1 MAQVSPAA
9 VREVGDDPSAP
20 LVAIVDFGLKA
31 NIVRSL
37 GGAGCGSACSRTRR
51 PRPTCWRRDVAGVVF
66 SPGPG
71 DPARLAGPVA
81 LAGAVIDDGRPLLGI
96 CLGHQIVGRAA
107 GAETTRLRFGHHGA
121 NHPVQDLDTGYVQV
135 TAQNHEVQVVG
146 GSVPASS
153 GFRVSQLNLNDRSVE
168 GLRHAEK
175 PIETVQYHPEGAPGP
190 LDALAVFDRFVDAI
204 RPARDHRRPAGGRGP
219 RPPEEAGV
227 RADPRLGPV
236 VIGQAA
242 EFDYA
247 GTQACRA
254 LRAEGVRTILVN
266 SNPATIMT
274 DPTVADAVYLEPL
287 TVPAIEAVIAREKP
301 EGLLAGLGGQT
312 ALNLAMALSE
322 AGVLERH
329 NVRLL
334 GTPLEAIHMAEDR
347 EAFRDLLDR
356 IDQPYAPSFI
366 VEGPDEDA
374 RHASAEEAL
383 DTIGLPAIIRPAFT
397 LGGTGGGIV
406 ETEEAYWERVRSGL
420 RASPIKQVM
429 IERCLVGWQEI
440 EYEVMRDHEDT
451 CIAVCSMENVDPLG
465 VHTGD
470 SIVVAPVQTLTD
482 AVHQRL
488 RSAALAIIRALGVE
502 GGCNVQFALSP
513 DSTEYAVIEV
523 NPRVSRS
530 SALASKATG
539 YPIARV
545 AAQIAAGRTLAEI
558 PNVVTGTTVAA
569 FEPALDYVV
578 VKLPRFPFDKFP
590 AADRRLGSQMK
601 ATGEVMAIDRT
612 FGAALNKA
620 LRGLEQ
626 AGAGPLGEDA
636 SWAPT
641 FDYLAAV
648 YGGDHDEDDP
658 LAPAGEDTVIRWIDE
673 RGEACESSRFAQ
685 RSAAPVV
692 LKRFVEPSDSRL
704 WRVLGLLRRGVP
716 QEVIRAA
723 TGISPWFLAEMGRNV
738 GLEHAVHAAGAS
750 LVDTDDPA
758 GAELLST
765 AKRAAFS
772 DSDLGRLAGVPETA
786 VRAARATLGLAPG
799 YAMVDTCAA
808 EFAAETPYF
817 YSTYASAGSPPE
829 APPAPRPGALVIGSG
844 PVRIG
849 QGIEFDY
856 CAVQAADVLRR
867 EGWSAIMVNSNPE
880 TVSTDFDASTRLYF
894 EPLDAESVRSI
905 IEFESG
911 SARRRHATSAMTL
924 RHRCAECH
932 RRWAG
937 PNRSGSPTTGRC
949 RRSSR
954 SAARRRSTS
963 PGRSSRRACRCSGPS
978 LETID
983 QAEERVRFSALL
995 DRLGIPQPEGG
1006 MAESIEEA
1014 LTLAERIGYPVIV
1027 RPSFVIGGLA
1037 IDFAYSPEDL
1047 ARHLAAAAVVDPDRP
1062 VRIDRFLEG
1071 IEVDIDAVC
1080 DGTAVLIPGLLEHVE
1095 RAGVHSGDSIAVFPP
1110 QHVSDGDVDLIVNTM
1125 ERVCLALGATGLVN
1139 AQFIVRDD
1147 GVYLIEVNPRAS
1159 RTVPFLSK
1167 VTGVPMVELAVRI
1180 SLGATLASL
1189 GQTPGLRPSP
1199 PFVAVKAPA
1208 FSTAKLKG
1216 VDPSVG
1222 PFMQSTGEVIGIAE
1236 DPRVAMAKALTGAS
1250 LIPPR
1255 PGDGPAPLALLS
1267 IADRDK
1273 WGLVD
1278 LAKALRRAGY
1288 RLAATPGTRTAL
1300 REAGFGVDPVAKLG
1314 AEPDREIGEIPILD
1328 AIAGGD
1334 VRLVVNTPTPRSGAI
1349 RDAAEI
1355 RHAAIAEGVLCLTAI
1370 ETGIAAAA
1378 ALEPSI
1384 LDEISR
1390 VRPITEWVPAV

>member
-1 MAQVSPAA
+1 MTGQRPGA
-9 VREVGDDPSAP
+9 VPPSGAAP
-20 LVAIVDFGLKA
+20 LPVPP
-31 NIVRSL
+31 VR
-37 GGAGCGSACSRTRR
+37 AHR
-51 PRPTCWRRDVAGVVF
+51 PK
-66 SPGPG
+66 
-71 DPARLAGPVA
+71 
-81 LAGAVIDDGRPLLGI
+81 
-96 CLGHQIVGRAA
+96 
-107 GAETTRLRFGHHGA
+107 
-121 NHPVQDLDTGYVQV
+121 
-135 TAQNHEVQVVG
+135 
-146 GSVPASS
+146 PASVLILGS
-153 GFRVSQLNLNDRSVE
+153 
-168 GLRHAEK
+168 
-175 PIETVQYHPEGAPGP
+175 
-190 LDALAVFDRFVDAI
+190 
-204 RPARDHRRPAGGRGP
+204 
-219 RPPEEAGV
+219 
-227 RADPRLGPV
+227 GPV

-301 EGLLAGLGGQT
+301 DGLLAGLGGQT
-312 ALNLAMALSE
+312 ALNLAMALAE

-329 NVRLL
+329 GVRLL
-334 GTPLEAIHMAEDR
+334 GTPLEAIRMAEDR

-356 IDQPYAPSFI
+356 IDQPYAPSCI
-366 VEGPDEDA
+366 VEGADDA
-374 RHASAEEAL
+374 ARLVSAGVAL
-383 DTIGLPAIIRPAFT
+383 ETIGLPAIIRPAFT

-406 ETEEAYWERVRSGL
+406 ETADAYWERVRAGL

-429 IERCLVGWQEI
+429 IERCLVGWQEV
-440 EYEVMRDHEDT
+440 EYEVMRDAEDT

-482 AVHQRL
+482 TVHQRL
-488 RSAALAIIRALGVE
+488 RSASLAIIRALGVE

-590 AADRRLGSQMK
+590 TADRRLGSQMK

-626 AGAGPLGEDA
+626 AGAGALGEDP
-636 SWAPT
+636 SWRPT

-648 YGGDHDEDDP
+648 YAGVD
-658 LAPAGEDTVIRWIDE
+658 AGEGGEGGLDGLPLEDTAIRWVDE
-673 RGEACESSRFAQ
+673 RGEACESSRLAQ
-685 RSAAPVV
+685 RSAAPIV
-692 LKRFVEPSDSRL
+692 LRQFLEPSDSRL
-704 WRVLGLLRRGVP
+704 WRVLGLLRRAVP
-716 QEVIRAA
+716 QEVVRRA

-738 GLEHAVHAAGAS
+738 ALEADVRALGS
-750 LVDTDDPA
+750 RLVDPEDADGPA
-758 GAELLST
+758 LLAT
-765 AKRAAFS
+765 AKRAAFA
-772 DSDLGRLAGVPETA
+772 DHDLARLAGVQEAA
-786 VRAARATLGLAPG
+786 VRGARTALALVPG
-799 YAMVDTCAA
+799 FAMVDTCAA

-829 APPAPRPGALVIGSG
+829 APPVTRPAALVIGSG

-867 EGWSAIMVNSNPE
+867 EGWSAVMVNSNPE

-894 EPLDAESVRSI
+894 EPLDPESVRNI

-911 SARRRHATSAMTL
+911 ASGTQVAAAADMLPAVVAFGGQTPLNLAAPL
-924 RHRCAECH
+924 VA
-932 RRWAG
+932 AG
-937 PNRSGSPTTGRC
+937 VPLLGSD
-949 RRSSR
+949 
-954 SAARRRSTS
+954 
-963 PGRSSRRACRCSGPS
+963 
-978 LETID
+978 LEAID
-983 QAEERVRFSALL
+983 QAEERTRFSALL

-1006 MAESIEEA
+1006 MAESVEEA

-1047 ARHLAAAAVVDPDRP
+1047 ARHLVAAAVVDPDRP

-1071 IEVDIDAVC
+1071 IEVDVDAIS
-1080 DGTAVLIPGLLEHVE
+1080 DGTDVLIPGLLEHVE
-1095 RAGVHSGDSIAVFPP
+1095 KAGVHSGDSIGVFPP
-1110 QHVSDGDVDLIVNTM
+1110 QHVAEGDQALIVSTM
-1125 ERVCLALGATGLVN
+1125 ERICLALGARGLVN

-1159 RTVPFLSK
+1159 RTVPFMSK

-1180 SLGATLASL
+1180 SLGKTLAQL
-1189 GQTPGLRPSP
+1189 GWQGGLRPEP
-1199 PFVAVKAPA
+1199 PFVAVKSPA

-1222 PFMQSTGEVIGIAE
+1222 PFMQSTGEVIGIAV
-1236 DPRVAMAKALTGAS
+1236 DRRVAMAKALTGAS

-1255 PGDGPAPLALLS
+1255 AGEDEPPLVLLS

-1273 WGLVD
+1273 WGVPDLGRALV
-1278 LAKALRRAGY
+1278 RAGY
-1288 RLAATPGTRTAL
+1288 RLAATDGTRAAL
-1300 REAGFGVDPVAKLG
+1300 EAVGIDGVAPVAKLG
-1314 AEPDREIGEIPILD
+1314 QDPVDGEAGILEL
-1328 AIAGGD
+1328 IASGD
-1334 VRLVVNTPTPRSGAI
+1334 VRLVVNTPTPRSGAV
-1349 RDAAEI
+1349 RDAADI
-1355 RHAAIAEGVLCLTAI
+1355 RHATIAEGILCFTSI
-1370 ETGIAAAA
+1370 ETGIAAAE
-1378 ALEPSI
+1378 ALDPSI
-1384 LDEISR
+1384 VDAIAV
-1390 VRPITEWVPAV
+1390 VRPITEWVPAT

>member
-1 MAQVSPAA
+1 MTVPTP
-9 VREVGDDPSAP
+9 RE
-20 LVAIVDFGLKA
+20 
-31 NIVRSL
+31 
-37 GGAGCGSACSRTRR
+37 R
-51 PRPTCWRRDVAGVVF
+51 PHRPK
-66 SPGPG
+66 
-71 DPARLAGPVA
+71 
-81 LAGAVIDDGRPLLGI
+81 
-96 CLGHQIVGRAA
+96 
-107 GAETTRLRFGHHGA
+107 
-121 NHPVQDLDTGYVQV
+121 
-135 TAQNHEVQVVG
+135 
-146 GSVPASS
+146 PASVLILGS
-153 GFRVSQLNLNDRSVE
+153 
-168 GLRHAEK
+168 
-175 PIETVQYHPEGAPGP
+175 
-190 LDALAVFDRFVDAI
+190 
-204 RPARDHRRPAGGRGP
+204 
-219 RPPEEAGV
+219 
-227 RADPRLGPV
+227 GPV

-312 ALNLAMALSE
+312 ALNLAMALAE

-329 NVRLL
+329 GVRLL
-334 GTPLEAIHMAEDR
+334 GTPLEAIRMAEDR
-347 EAFRDLLDR
+347 EAFRDLLER
-356 IDQPYAPSFI
+356 IGQPYAPSFI
-366 VEGPDEDA
+366 VEGVDDDA
-374 RHASAEEAL
+374 RHASAQEAL

-406 ETEEAYWERVRSGL
+406 ETGDAYWERVRAGL
-420 RASPIKQVM
+420 RASPIRQVM

-440 EYEVMRDHEDT
+440 EYEVMRDAEDT

-482 AVHQRL
+482 QVHQRL

-545 AAQIAAGRTLAEI
+545 AAQIAAGRTLADI

-590 AADRRLGSQMK
+590 TADRRLGSQMK

-626 AGAGPLGEDA
+626 AGAGPLGEDP
-636 SWAPT
+636 SWGPT

-648 YGGDHDEDDP
+648 YAGTDPEAAEDP
-658 LAPAGEDTVIRWIDE
+658 LLPAGDTAIRWVGED
-673 RGEACESSRFAQ
+673 GEACESTRFAQ
-685 RSAAPVV
+685 RSAAPIV
-692 LKRFVEPSDSRL
+692 LNRFLEPSDSRL
-704 WRVLGLLRRGVP
+704 WRLLGLLRRDVP
-716 QEVIRAA
+716 QEVVRRA
-723 TGISPWFLAEMGRNV
+723 TGISSWFLAEMGRNLA
-738 GLEHAVHAAGAS
+738 LERDVRAAGGRLVDPEDADAAS
-750 LVDTDDPA
+750 LLV
-758 GAELLST
+758 T
-765 AKRAAFS
+765 AKRAGFA
-772 DSDLGRLAGVPETA
+772 DRDLALIAGVQEAA
-786 VRAARATLGLAPG
+786 VRGARTALGLIPG
-799 YAMVDTCAA
+799 FAMVDTCAA

-829 APPAPRPGALVIGSG
+829 APPVERPAALVIGSG

-867 EGWSAIMVNSNPE
+867 EGWSAVMVNSNPE

-894 EPLDAESVRSI
+894 EPLDTESVRSI

-911 SARRRHATSAMTL
+911 ASGTHE
-924 RHRCAECH
+924 AEAADMLPAVVAFGGQTPLNLAAPLVA
-932 RRWAG
+932 AG
-937 PNRSGSPTTGRC
+937 VPLLGSD
-949 RRSSR
+949 
-954 SAARRRSTS
+954 
-963 PGRSSRRACRCSGPS
+963 
-978 LETID
+978 LEAID
-983 QAEERVRFSALL
+983 QAEERTRFSALL

-1071 IEVDIDAVC
+1071 IEVDVDAIS
-1080 DGTAVLIPGLLEHVE
+1080 DGTDVLIPGLLEHVE
-1095 RAGVHSGDSIAVFPP
+1095 RAGVHSGDSIGVFPP
-1110 QHVSDGDVDLIVNTM
+1110 QHVADGDQALIVATM
-1125 ERVCLALGATGLVN
+1125 ERICLALGARGLVN

-1159 RTVPFLSK
+1159 RTVPFMSK

-1180 SLGATLASL
+1180 SLGATLATL
-1189 GQTPGLRPSP
+1189 GWSGGLRPEP

-1222 PFMQSTGEVIGIAE
+1222 PFMQSTGEVIGIAV
-1236 DPRVAMAKALTGAS
+1236 DRRVAMAKALTGAS

-1255 PGDGPAPLALLS
+1255 AGDGVAPLALLS

-1273 WGLVD
+1273 GGLPD
-1278 LAKALRRAGY
+1278 LGRALVRAGY
-1288 RLAATPGTRTAL
+1288 VLAATGGTRAAL
-1300 REAGFGVDPVAKLG
+1300 ERVGITGIAPVAKLG
-1314 AEPDREIGEIPILD
+1314 AAPVGDEVGILEL
-1328 AIAGGD
+1328 IASGT
-1334 VRLVVNTPTPRSGAI
+1334 VRLVVNTPTPRSGVV

-1355 RHAAIAEGVLCLTAI
+1355 RHATIAEGILCFTSI
-1370 ETGIAAAA
+1370 ETGVAAAE
-1378 ALEPSI
+1378 ALDPAI
-1384 LDEISR
+1384 ADDIAV
-1390 VRPITEWVPAV
+1390 VRPITDWIPLGGAVAG

>member
-1 MAQVSPAA
+1 
-9 VREVGDDPSAP
+9 
-20 LVAIVDFGLKA
+20 
-31 NIVRSL
+31 
-37 GGAGCGSACSRTRR
+37 
-51 PRPTCWRRDVAGVVF
+51 
-66 SPGPG
+66 
-71 DPARLAGPVA
+71 
-81 LAGAVIDDGRPLLGI
+81 
-96 CLGHQIVGRAA
+96 
-107 GAETTRLRFGHHGA
+107 
-121 NHPVQDLDTGYVQV
+121 
-135 TAQNHEVQVVG
+135 
-146 GSVPASS
+146 
-153 GFRVSQLNLNDRSVE
+153 
-168 GLRHAEK
+168 
-175 PIETVQYHPEGAPGP
+175 
-190 LDALAVFDRFVDAI
+190 
-204 RPARDHRRPAGGRGP
+204 
-219 RPPEEAGV
+219 
-227 RADPRLGPV
+227 
-236 VIGQAA
+236 
-242 EFDYA
+242 
-247 GTQACRA
+247 
-254 LRAEGVRTILVN
+254 
-266 SNPATIMT
+266 
-274 DPTVADAVYLEPL
+274 
-287 TVPAIEAVIAREKP
+287 
-301 EGLLAGLGGQT
+301 
-312 ALNLAMALSE
+312 
-322 AGVLERH
+322 
-329 NVRLL
+329 
-334 GTPLEAIHMAEDR
+334 MAEDR

-356 IDQPYAPSFI
+356 IDQPDAPSFI
-366 VEGPDEDA
+366 VEGADEGA
-374 RHASAEEAL
+374 RHASAETAL
-383 DTIGLPAIIRPAFT
+383 ATIGLPAIIRPAFT

-406 ETEEAYWERVRSGL
+406 ETEDAYWERVRAGL
-420 RASPIKQVM
+420 RASPINQVM
-429 IERCLVGWQEI
+429 IEQCLVGWQEV

-482 AVHQRL
+482 QVHQRL

-545 AAQIAAGRTLAEI
+545 AAQIAAGRSLAEI

-636 SWAPT
+636 SWRPT

-648 YGGDHDEDDP
+648 YAGDVDEGDP
-658 LAPAGEDTVIRWIDE
+658 LAPAGEDTVVRWIDE
-673 RGEACESSRFAQ
+673 RGQACESSRFAQ
-685 RSAAPVV
+685 RSAAPIV

-716 QEVIRAA
+716 QEVLHAA
-723 TGISPWFLAEMGRNV
+723 TGINRWFLAEMGRNIQ
-738 GLEHAVHAAGAS
+738 LEHDVRAAGPRLA
-750 LVDTDDPA
+750 DPSYA
-758 GAELLST
+758 EGAALLAT
-765 AKRAAFS
+765 AKRAAFA
-772 DSDLGRLAGVPETA
+772 DRDLATLAGVPEEDVRGARTA
-786 VRAARATLGLAPG
+786 LGLAPG

-829 APPAPRPGALVIGSG
+829 APPAARPGALVIGSG

-867 EGWSAIMVNSNPE
+867 AGWSAVMVNSNPE

-911 SARRRHATSAMTL
+911 
-924 RHRCAECH
+924 
-932 RRWAG
+932 G
-937 PNRSGSPTTGRC
+937 PLPVADALPAVVAFGGQTPLNLAAPLVASGVPLLGSD
-949 RRSSR
+949 
-954 SAARRRSTS
+954 
-963 PGRSSRRACRCSGPS
+963 
-978 LETID
+978 LEAID
-983 QAEERVRFSALL
+983 QAEERVRFAALL
-995 DRLGIPQPEGG
+995 DRLGIPQPDGG

-1080 DGTAVLIPGLLEHVE
+1080 DGAAVLIPGLLEHVE

-1110 QHVSDGDVDLIVNTM
+1110 QHVSDGDVDLIVATM
-1125 ERVCLALGATGLVN
+1125 ERICLALGARGLVN

-1167 VTGVPMVELAVRI
+1167 VTGVPMVDLAVRI
-1180 SLGATLASL
+1180 GLGATLEDL
-1189 GQTPGLRPSP
+1189 GWEPGLRPTP

-1250 LIPPR
+1250 LVPPR
-1255 PGDGPAPLALLS
+1255 AEDGEQPLALLS

-1273 WGLVD
+1273 AGLIP

-1300 REAGFGVDPVAKLG
+1300 REAGFGVDPIAKLG
-1314 AEPDREIGEIPILD
+1314 AEPDRAIGEVPILE
-1328 AIAGGD
+1328 AIARGD
-1334 VRLVVNTPTPRSGAI
+1334 VRLVVNTPTPRSGAV

-1370 ETGIAAAA
+1370 ETGIAAAE
-1378 ALEPSI
+1378 ALDPALVDDI
-1384 LDEISR
+1384 AR
-1390 VRPITEWVPAV
+1390 VRSITEWVPDGARAGVPA